1 MITFPQQPSGNIG
14 ANSPLIYQAQE
25 GNSTLY
31 NSAGFYYS
39 YKIYV
44 WTGTNTIPA
53 TPIATITKFPDVYA
67 GMSSYIDIHR
77 IASEYIS
84 MNQFTIGVNQPTI
97 GNGAYWVYVYVETF
111 NTANPTIPQTV
122 LGSNIC
128 LATRGYSYS
137 IENINKNWT
146 TPYLSN
152 RTSILL
158 NTDTT
163 LDYIWYDATQV
174 TKVVIGAISYFPTS
188 GSTSDK
194 KIQGL
199 NIVYGITNAGLWGT
213 DCTITLKISGGDVI
227 IPVTFECPNKYGN
240 TTTLYMNR
248 YGVWEGFSWNGV
260 SVPTVNISKDNY
272 QTALFT
278 SATMTT
284 AWLYGMRQSRLLN
297 IQSKKV
303 LQINSNWIPESM
315 VELVTQFIS
324 SEGILIIDGT
334 NYYAA
339 NPTDMSMEIKKA
351 TNVKLIMYTM
361 NLEYAQPL
369 INKIV
374 R

>member
-1 MITFPQQPSGNIG
+1 MISLLQQPFGNIG
-14 ANSPLIYQAQE
+14 ANSPLIYQAKE
-25 GNSTLY
+25 DNPTFF

-53 TPIATITKFPDVYA
+53 SPIATITKFPDVFA
-67 GMSSYIDIHR
+67 GMTSYVDIHR

-84 MNQFTIGVNQPTI
+84 INQFSIGANQPTI
-97 GNGAYWVYVYVETF
+97 GNGAYWIYVYVETF
-111 NTANPTIPQTV
+111 NNASPSFPLSLIA
-122 LGSNIC
+122 SNIA

-152 RTSILL
+152 RSSILL
-158 NTDTT
+158 NTETT

-174 TKVVIGAISYFPTS
+174 TRIDIGASQYFPS
-188 GSTSDK
+188 AGSTSDK
-194 KIQGL
+194 RIQGL

-213 DCTITLKISGGDVI
+213 DCTITLKRASGDVV

-240 TTTLYMNR
+240 TTTLYLNR
-248 YGVWEGFSWNGV
+248 YGVWEGLSWNGV
-260 SVPTVNISKDNY
+260 SVPTVNITKDNY

-278 SATMTT
+278 SESMTN
-284 AWLYGMRQSRLLN
+284 AWLYGMRQQRLLN

-303 LQINSNWIPESM
+303 LQINSNWIPEYM

-324 SEGILIIDGT
+324 SEAILIIDGS

-339 NPTDMSMEIKKA
+339 NPSDMSMEIKKA